1 MPAAKDTAKE
11 RSLSGDFDE
20 SDDASHADIN
30 DNHPGKPGRKKNPN
44 SQAARRD
51 QNRIAQREFRLRK
64 QQRIRDLEARV
75 ELLSGGKDEAMS
87 EMRNILKDLMQENQ
101 TLRNLLR
108 GVSAFIGEGA
118 GGLLPKMGWDM
129 ADFTNFVNR
138 SETDTAW
145 ESHQIRKKAA
155 ASSGSGTSQKR
166 PATDDPNGSAKKARS
181 STDQDKDAER
191 DSYSLPLD
199 QVVPPLPTSIYSAD
213 ARPPHDNSSIFST
226 LMRGSTASPMFM
238 NPSPPSSGVS
248 GFSADYPGLP
258 AINVETSIPPA
269 QFPASTSSS
278 TLVTQRVTEPLS
290 DQAAD
295 DDTKKDEALKFIHYH
310 LDNYKRNSQYCLP
323 ASLRPTS
330 VQREINHESL
340 IDCILHPEL
349 RDRMIHLRGR
359 FDLAECLFEYK
370 DAVTIHGDDVL
381 THTNWEISE
390 FWLRKYEFL
399 IDQATLNVSN
409 RWRRERGETE
419 LRLSDLAPADR
430 ATSLK

>member
-1 MPAAKDTAKE
+1 
-11 RSLSGDFDE
+11 
-20 SDDASHADIN
+20 
-30 DNHPGKPGRKKNPN
+30 
-44 SQAARRD
+44 
-51 QNRIAQREFRLRK
+51 
-64 QQRIRDLEARV
+64 
-75 ELLSGGKDEAMS
+75 
-87 EMRNILKDLMQENQ
+87 
-101 TLRNLLR
+101 
-108 GVSAFIGEGA
+108 
-118 GGLLPKMGWDM
+118 M

-295 DDTKKDEALKFIHYH
+295 DDTKKDEALKFIQCVILVYIYFFKYTDISFTSYH

-330 VQREINHESL
+330 VQR
-340 IDCILHPEL
+340 
-349 RDRMIHLRGR
+349 
-359 FDLAECLFEYK
+359 
-370 DAVTIHGDDVL
+370 
-381 THTNWEISE
+381 
-390 FWLRKYEFL
+390 
-399 IDQATLNVSN
+399 
-409 RWRRERGETE
+409 
-419 LRLSDLAPADR
+419 
-430 ATSLK
+430 